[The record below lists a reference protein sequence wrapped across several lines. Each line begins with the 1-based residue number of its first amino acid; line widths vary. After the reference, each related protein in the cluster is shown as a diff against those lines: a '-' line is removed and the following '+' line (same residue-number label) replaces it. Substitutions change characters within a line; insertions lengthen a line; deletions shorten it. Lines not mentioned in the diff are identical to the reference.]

1 MFYTYI
7 VECSDKT
14 LYCGYT
20 TNLEHRI
27 NAHNKGEGAKYTR
40 PRRPVRLVYFEEYAE
55 RTQALRREAAIKKL
69 TRRQKLMLIEEWKK

>member
-55 RTQALRREAAIKKL
+55 RAQALRREAAIKKL
-69 TRRQKLMLIEEWKK
+69 TRRQKLILIEEKKK

>member
-7 VECSDKT
+7 VECNDKT

-55 RTQALRREAAIKKL
+55 RAQALRREAAIKKL
-69 TRRQKLMLIEEWKK
+69 TRRQKLMLIEEKKK

>member
-55 RTQALRREAAIKKL
+55 RAQALRREAAIKKL
-69 TRRQKLMLIEEWKK
+69 TRRQKLMLIEEKEK

>member
-55 RTQALRREAAIKKL
+55 RAQALRREAAIKKL
-69 TRRQKLMLIEEWKK
+69 TRRQKLMLIEEKKK

>member
-40 PRRPVRLVYFEEYAE
+40 PRRPVRLVYFEDYAE
-55 RTQALRREAAIKKL
+55 RAQALRREAAIKKL
-69 TRRQKLMLIEEWKK
+69 TRRQKLMLIEEKKK